1 MADENI
7 IGQHIKE
14 MRLKKGLTQKQF
26 ADSIGITGASV
37 MNYEK
42 GVKLPPLDTIL
53 KMSKVLEVSLDWIC
67 GRDND
72 TLMNPPKT
80 YADILRGLVMATRG
94 VRSSIY
100 ESEYDNAESEVSVSY
115 SDEAI
120 KSIIIKWNS
129 VKRAY
134 DSNAIDDDLYSL
146 WIERE
151 YKKLSEYKLNDE
163 ADAAAL
169 LHANGVTSSSHSPS
183 TFGVNYD
190 DLPF

>member
-1 MADENI
+1 
-7 IGQHIKE
+7 
-14 MRLKKGLTQKQF
+14 
-26 ADSIGITGASV
+26 
-37 MNYEK
+37 
-42 GVKLPPLDTIL
+42 
-53 KMSKVLEVSLDWIC
+53 MSEVLEVSLDWIC

-94 VRSSIY
+94 VYSNIRKR
-100 ESEYDNAESEVSVSY
+100 EYDDGDSEVSIAY
-115 SDEAI
+115 SDDAI
-120 KSIIIKWNS
+120 KSIIIKWDR
-129 VKRAY
+129 VKSAY
-134 DSNAIDDDLYSL
+134 DNNAIDDDLYSL